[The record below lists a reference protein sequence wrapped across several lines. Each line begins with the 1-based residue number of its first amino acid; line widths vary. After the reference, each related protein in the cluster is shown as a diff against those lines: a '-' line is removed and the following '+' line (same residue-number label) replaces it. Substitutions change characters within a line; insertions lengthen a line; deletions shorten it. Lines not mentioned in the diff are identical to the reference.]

1 MEIWHS
7 PDNSALSGIPA
18 AASSATAYL
27 GRTGQEHF
35 STIGQTSKSSNIAFI
50 DSNVDDYQDLVKGL
64 QPNTDIWVLD
74 PLQDEVTQITQVLSG
89 LSDIR
94 SLSIFSHGSDG
105 HLQLGAT
112 DLNLNN
118 LGNYADALTNWR
130 GALTED
136 ADILLYGCNVA
147 ASQAGQDFV
156 QQIDQLTGADVG
168 ASKDLTGSASVG
180 GNWNLE
186 FSTGAIENPNI
197 LPSWTQ
203 EGYNH
208 TLATFSVTNNSDSGV
223 GSLRQAILDANAA
236 AGADTINFTGTMA
249 DTTPDI
255 ITLTT
260 GQLLISDDL
269 TITGPGAN
277 LLTIS
282 GNNASR
288 VFVIQ
293 KVVNNALVS
302 ATVNIAGVTIDKG
315 LAGSSSTVTG
325 AGAGIYNSGS
335 ALTLSKS
342 TLTNNVAQQGGA
354 ILNAGSILVTDS
366 TFSNN
371 LVKQF
376 VSTNANT
383 RLGGAIYNITGAAL
397 TVGNSTFDTNS
408 SSQVGG
414 AIYNNAGSMLV
425 SGGTFSNNSALQ
437 GGALYNASSNVA
449 NFSLPLVNVV
459 NSKFNSNIAQ
469 QYGAGIYNAG
479 NMLINGGTFD
489 SNKASI
495 SGGGVYNT
503 KSLAALNSGVLEAR
517 NSTFKTN
524 QAISTDGGG
533 IYNLTGAAL
542 TLDNDIFSNNNQAG
556 GFGGG
561 IYNRSG
567 ASVTVTTSLINNG
580 TAVKAGGG
588 IANFGTIVSMD
599 NTLIQ
604 GNKTTSSTGAG
615 GGVFNVGTANI
626 TNTTIKSNSTAGQG
640 GGIYNG
646 FNGTTPGTL
655 TLRNNSLVSG
665 NRAASGGGIYN
676 DTGATAKVGG
686 SSMISN
692 RLTSSSGVGPD
703 AWGNYTSEGFNTLY
717 KAAGSTGFSVA
728 NGDTII
734 FG

>member
-1 MEIWHS
+1 MEMWHS
-7 PDNSALSGIPA
+7 PDNSALSGIPPA
-18 AASSATAYL
+18 PSSATAYL
-27 GRTGQEHF
+27 GGTGQEHF
-35 STIGQTSKSSNIAFI
+35 STLGQTSKSSNIAFI
-50 DSNVDDYQDLVKGL
+50 DPNVDDYQDLVKGL

-74 PLQDEVTQITQVLSG
+74 PSQDEVTQITQVLLG
-89 LSDIR
+89 LSDIK
-94 SLSIFSHGSDG
+94 SVSIFSHGSDG

-118 LGNYADALTNWR
+118 LGNYADKLTNWR

-147 ASQAGQDFV
+147 ASKAGQDFV
-156 QQIDQLTGADVG
+156 QQIDELTGADVG

-197 LPSWTQ
+197 LPSSVQ

-208 TLATFSVTNNSDSGV
+208 TLATFSVTNNSDSGA

-249 DTTPDI
+249 DTTPDT

-260 GQLLISDDL
+260 GQLVIGDDL

-293 KVVNNALVS
+293 KVVNSALVS
-302 ATVNIAGVTIDKG
+302 ATVNITGVTIDKG
-315 LAGSSSTVTG
+315 FAGAG
-325 AGAGIYNSGS
+325 AGAGIYNNGS
-335 ALTLSKS
+335 ALTLSNS
-342 TLTNNVAQQGGA
+342 TLTNNKASQVGGA
-354 ILNAGSILVTDS
+354 ILNVGSLLLNGGN
-366 TFSNN
+366 TFSKNSA
-371 LVKQF
+371 LQ
-376 VSTNANT
+376 
-383 RLGGAIYNITGAAL
+383 GGAIYNPTGAAL
-397 TVGNSTFDTNS
+397 TVGNSTFDANS
-408 SSQVGG
+408 SSQIGG
-414 AIYNNAGSMLV
+414 AIFNAGSMLV
-425 SGGTFSNNSALQ
+425 SGGTFSNNSAVQ
-437 GGALYNASSNVA
+437 GGGLYNASSSVA
-449 NFSLPLVNVV
+449 NSSLPLVNVI
-459 NSKFNSNIAQ
+459 NSKFNGNIAQ
-469 QYGAGIYNAG
+469 QLGAGIYNAG

-489 SNKASI
+489 SNKATI
-495 SGGGVYNT
+495 SGGGIYNT
-503 KSLAALNSGVLEAR
+503 KSGAALNSGVLEAR

-524 QAISTDGGG
+524 QAISADGGG
-533 IYNLTGAAL
+533 IYNATGTAL
-542 TLDNDIFSNNNQAG
+542 TLDNDTFSNNNQAG

-646 FNGTTPGTL
+646 LNGTTPGTL

-665 NRAASGGGIYN
+665 NSAASGGGIYN
-676 DTGATAKVGG
+676 ATGATAKVGG
-686 SSMISN
+686 STMISN

-703 AWGNYTSEGFNTLY
+703 VWGNYISEGFNTLY
-717 KAAGSTGFSVA
+717 KTAGSTGFSA
-728 NGDTII
+728 AKGDTII